1 MQTNW
6 WCGRKVLVTGGAG
19 FIGSNLVPRLLQEHA
34 EVRVVDSLVRGRL
47 EFLRDSLPQIE
58 FLQADLK
65 SAQVCQQCCQGMEIV
80 IHLASRV
87 GGIRYY
93 LERAGEVFRENTLM
107 DLNVWTA
114 AVAARVPYFFY
125 ASSAHVYPGNL
136 QQAPDAPPI
145 TEPQAYPADPGLSY
159 GWAKLQG
166 EKLIGYD
173 IAQGVPTRA
182 AIARIIG
189 AYGPNQDLDLAMGS
203 IIPVLCRRA
212 FEYPDRGPF
221 VVLGT
226 GGETRS
232 YHFVT
237 DTVEAILR
245 SVRKLQDVQS
255 VGPFNLGGEGRVTI
269 GELVRAVIA
278 ISGKAIEIVWDRS
291 HPTAIWGQ
299 AVDCSLAA
307 RLLDGW
313 RPQVSLERGLATCY
327 EHVAARLSQA
337 AESLAL
343 RT

>member
-245 SVRKLQDVQS
+245 SVRKLQDVQIRGS
-255 VGPFNLGGEGRVTI
+255 VQSRRRRPGHDRRTGPGGDCHFRQGNRDCLGPIPSNGDLGTGRRLQPGGPVA
-269 GELVRAVIA
+269 GRMAPPGV
-278 ISGKAIEIVWDRS
+278 
-291 HPTAIWGQ
+291 
-299 AVDCSLAA
+299 A
-307 RLLDGW
+307 RTWFGDML
-313 RPQVSLERGLATCY
+313 
-327 EHVAARLSQA
+327 
-337 AESLAL
+337 
-343 RT
+343 